1 MGSLRRLCGDGHR
14 ALYSDPTAWASQ
26 PGRRLLPLD
35 EQGEQWIERRR
46 CLTCGEVLHR
56 LCLVKVRYLDEP
68 DPSAP
73 QSAPAPVFIA
83 ETLRLN
89 VLRQQAVRLAYH
101 QAGSL
106 HGAAELLGVTRRTIY
121 GWVCRNPDLL
131 PERSRYR
138 RQRRALLLSS
148 GAETA
153 AERGAEGAQ

>member
-14 ALYSDPTAWASQ
+14 ALYSDPIAWASQ
-26 PGRRLLPLD
+26 PGRRLMPLD
-35 EQGEQWIERRR
+35 ADGEQWIERRR
-46 CLTCGEVLHR
+46 CLACGEVLQR

-73 QSAPAPVFIA
+73 QSAPVFVA

-106 HGAAELLGVTRRTIY
+106 HGAAELLGVTRRTLY
-121 GWVCRNPDLL
+121 GWVGRNPDLL
-131 PERSRYR
+131 PARSHYR
-138 RQRRALLLSS
+138 RGRRALLLSS
-148 GAETA
+148 GAESPVA
-153 AERGAEGAQ
+153 RGAEGAP